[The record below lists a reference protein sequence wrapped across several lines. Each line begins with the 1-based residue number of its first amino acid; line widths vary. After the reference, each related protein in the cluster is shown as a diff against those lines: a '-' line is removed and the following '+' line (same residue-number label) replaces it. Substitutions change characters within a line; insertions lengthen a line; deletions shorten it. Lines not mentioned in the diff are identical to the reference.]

1 MSVLRSGAVGE
12 SAGEAAATAR
22 RRAAAACALALW
34 VLGADA
40 WFHGPILH
48 DRLSPLVALLLLLA
62 SAGSALVALRAA
74 GGPRVD
80 RGFAAAAAAVCL
92 VATVVRLPAFAAPG
106 SLISSDSAV
115 AGIIAQDVRAG
126 QLPPPIYA
134 PGFPYEG
141 TLKAQLTALLG
152 RLFPGTGTP
161 LLYAVC
167 SHLFYLL
174 WTVAVLRLARDVGG
188 LRAALGAGLL
198 MAVPPRF
205 LMAFS
210 LNNVGQY
217 PEVNA
222 LGTLGLALM
231 PAGPGLT
238 LPAFLIGLALWQQLL
253 GVYFVIVAAL
263 AVALTP
269 AWRRAG
275 PIAGALAGFVAGS
288 YPIWAWN
295 AQHGWVTLDFFR
307 RGGKEPGERLAGLP
321 DRLAQTVAVSF
332 PKMFGLTDA
341 GVPAM
346 LATALGLILPLLVL
360 VMLWARR
367 REAIDGRGRRA
378 VFLAGLLFV
387 VVVGVF
393 CASKFSYRG
402 LRRPRYLIPIY
413 TSAAVAL
420 GWGLDALARRSR
432 LAAAAAALAVLGLDA
447 TGLAPWLRGRGPVEA
462 ADEAFLHEAQE
473 LRIRTGY
480 TGFWIGP
487 RFSFLSEGRVIL
499 SGELG
504 PDVSWVHPA
513 HADRVRAEG
522 PDALVVDQPDLARAL
537 ERRLDALGVS
547 RERSD
552 VAGFSILHH
561 FSRRIGLEELSGYD
575 AEEAPDAV
583 DPDARADDP
592 TN

>member
-1 MSVLRSGAVGE
+1 MGE
-12 SAGEAAATAR
+12 SAGDAATTAGR
-22 RRAAAACALALW
+22 GAAAACALALW
-34 VLGADA
+34 VLGVDA

-48 DRLSPLVALLLLLA
+48 DRLSPLAASLLLLA
-62 SAGSALVALRAA
+62 SAGSAVAALRAA

-80 RGFAAAAAAVCL
+80 RRFAAAAAGVCL
-92 VATVVRLPAFAAPG
+92 LATVVRLPALDAPG

-152 RLFPGTGTP
+152 RLFPGAGTP

-167 SHLFYLL
+167 SHLFYLM
-174 WTVAVLRLARDVGG
+174 WTVAVMRLARDIGG
-188 LRAALGAGLL
+188 LRAALGAGLF

-222 LGTLGLALM
+222 LGALGLALM
-231 PAGPGLT
+231 TTSAGLM

-253 GVYFVIVAAL
+253 GVYFVIVAAT

-269 AWRRAG
+269 SWRHAG
-275 PIAGALAGFVAGS
+275 RIAGGLAGFLAGS
-288 YPIWAWN
+288 YPMWAWN
-295 AQHGWVTLDFFR
+295 AEHGWATLDFFR
-307 RGGKEPGERLAGLP
+307 RGGKEPAARLAGLP

-341 GVPAM
+341 GVPATV
-346 LATALGLILPLLVL
+346 ATALGLILTLLVL

-367 REAIDGRGRRA
+367 REAIEGRGRRA
-378 VFLAGLLFV
+378 VFLAGLLFL

-393 CASKFSYRG
+393 CVSKFSYRG

-413 TSAAVAL
+413 TSTAVAL

-447 TGLAPWLRGRGPVEA
+447 TGLAPWLRGRAPVEA
-462 ADEAFLHEAQE
+462 ADEAFLQKAQQ
-473 LRIRTGY
+473 LGIRTGY

-487 RFSFLSEGRVIL
+487 RFSFLSEGRIVL

-504 PDVSWVHPA
+504 PDVSWVNAA
-513 HADRVRAEG
+513 HSDRVRAEG

-537 ERRLDALGVS
+537 ERRLAALGVS
-547 RERSD
+547 HERAE
-552 VAGFSILHH
+552 VAGFTILHH

-575 AEEAPDAV
+575 ADEGSEPVGPDEGAG
-583 DPDARADDP
+583 DP

>member
-1 MSVLRSGAVGE
+1 VGE
-12 SAGEAAATAR
+12 SAADAAGTAG

-34 VLGADA
+34 VLGLDA

-48 DRLSPLVALLLLLA
+48 DRLSAPAAVLLLLA
-62 SAGSALVALRAA
+62 GVVAALMALRAG
-74 GGPRVD
+74 GGPRLT
-80 RGFAAAAAAVCL
+80 RGFAVASAGVCL
-92 VATVVRLPAFAAPG
+92 LATVVRLPALAAPG

-115 AGIIAQDVRAG
+115 AGIIAQELRAG
-126 QLPPPIYA
+126 QVPPPIYA

-152 RLFPGTGTP
+152 RSMPGVGTP
-161 LLYAVC
+161 LLYAVS
-167 SHLFYLL
+167 SHLFYLI
-174 WTVAVLRLARDVGG
+174 WTVAVMLLARDVGG
-188 LRAALGAGLL
+188 IRAAVAAGLF

-222 LGTLGLALM
+222 LGTLGLALLM
-231 PAGPGLT
+231 GSQRLLLPG
-238 LPAFLIGLALWQQLL
+238 FLIGLALWQQLL

-269 AWRRAG
+269 EWRRASRV
-275 PIAGALAGFVAGS
+275 AGGVAGFVAGS
-288 YPIWAWN
+288 YPVWAWN
-295 AQHGWVTLDFFR
+295 AAHGWATLDFFR
-307 RGGKEPGERLAGLP
+307 RGGKEPVERLAGFP
-321 DRLAQTVAVSF
+321 ERLAQTIAVSF

-341 GVPAM
+341 GVPSA
-346 LATALGLILPLLVL
+346 LAIALGLALPLLVV
-360 VMLWARR
+360 VMVWARR
-367 REAIDGRGRRA
+367 REALEGRGRRA
-378 VFLAGLLFV
+378 VFLVGVLFA

-393 CASKFSYRG
+393 GVSKFSYRG
-402 LRRPRYLIPIY
+402 LRRPRYLIPVY
-413 TSAAVAL
+413 TSTAVAL

-432 LAAAAAALAVLGLDA
+432 VSAAAATLAVLGLDGV
-447 TGLAPWLRGRGPVEA
+447 GLVPWLRGRAPVA
-462 ADEAFLHEAQE
+462 ATDDAFLQKAQE
-473 LRIRTGY
+473 LGIHTVY

-487 RFSFLSEGRVIL
+487 RFSFLSEGRLVL

-513 HADRVRAEG
+513 HAERVRSDG

-537 ERRLDALGVS
+537 ERRLASLGVHH
-547 RERSD
+547 ERTD
-552 VAGFSILHH
+552 VAGFAILHH
-561 FSRRIGLEELSGYD
+561 FSRRVGLEELSGYD
-575 AEEAPDAV
+575 ADEARERGEGDEMPE
-583 DPDARADDP
+583 DP

>member
-1 MSVLRSGAVGE
+1 VER
-12 SAGEAAATAR
+12 AADAARTAR
-22 RRAAAACALALW
+22 RRIATACALALW
-34 VLGADA
+34 VLGLDA

-48 DRLSPLVALLLLLA
+48 DLLSAPAALLLLLA
-62 SAGSALVALRAA
+62 GAGAALIALRA
-74 GGPRVD
+74 GGGRRRA
-80 RGFAAAAAAVCL
+80 RGFAVAAAGACL
-92 VATVVRLPAFAAPG
+92 LATVVRLPALAAPG

-115 AGIIAQDVRAG
+115 AGIIAQELRGG

-152 RLFPGTGTP
+152 RSMPGVGTP
-161 LLYAVC
+161 LLYAIC
-167 SHLFYLL
+167 SHLFYLM
-174 WTVAVLRLARDVGG
+174 WTVAVMLLARDVGG
-188 LRAALGAGLL
+188 IRAALGAGLF

-222 LGTLGLALM
+222 LGTLGLALLM
-231 PAGPGLT
+231 GSQGLLLPG
-238 LPAFLIGLALWQQLL
+238 FLIGLSVWQQLL

-269 AWRRAG
+269 EWRRASRV
-275 PIAGALAGFVAGS
+275 AGGVAGFVAGS
-288 YPIWAWN
+288 YPVWAWN
-295 AQHGWVTLDFFR
+295 AAHGWVTLDFFR
-307 RGGKEPGERLAGLP
+307 RGGKEPAERLAGLP
-321 DRLAQTVAVSF
+321 ERLAQTVAVSF

-341 GVPAM
+341 GVAPA
-346 LATALGLILPLLVL
+346 LATALGLALPLLVL

-367 REAIDGRGRRA
+367 RDALEGRGRRA
-378 VFLAGLLFV
+378 VFLVGALFI

-393 CASKFSYRG
+393 CVSKFSYRG
-402 LRRPRYLIPIY
+402 LRRPRYLIPVY
-413 TSAAVAL
+413 TSTAVAL

-432 LAAAAAALAVLGLDA
+432 AAAAAAALAVLGLDA
-447 TGLAPWLRGRGPVEA
+447 VGLVPWLRGRAPVEA
-462 ADEAFLHEAQE
+462 ANEAFLEKAQE
-473 LRIRTGY
+473 LGIRTGY

-487 RFSFLSEGRVIL
+487 RFSFLSEGRLVL

-513 HADRVRAEG
+513 HAERVRTDG

-537 ERRLDALGVS
+537 ERRLAALGV
-547 RERSD
+547 RHERID
-552 VAGFSILHH
+552 VAGLIILHH
-561 FSRRIGLEELSGYD
+561 LSRRVGLEELSGYD
-575 AEEAPDAV
+575 AEEARERGEEEEMPE
-583 DPDARADDP
+583 DP

>member
-1 MSVLRSGAVGE
+1 VERAADA
-12 SAGEAAATAR
+12 AGTAR
-22 RRAAAACALALW
+22 RRIATACALALW
-34 VLGADA
+34 VLGLDA

-48 DRLSPLVALLLLLA
+48 DHLSAPAALLMLLA
-62 SAGSALVALRAA
+62 GAGAALVAPRARR
-74 GGPRVD
+74 GRHLT
-80 RGFAAAAAAVCL
+80 RGFALGAAGVCL
-92 VATVVRLPAFAAPG
+92 LATVVRLPALAAPG

-115 AGIIAQDVRAG
+115 AGIIAQELREG

-152 RLFPGTGTP
+152 RAVPGVGMP
-161 LLYAVC
+161 LLYAIG

-174 WTVAVLRLARDVGG
+174 WTVAVMLLARDVGG
-188 LRAALGAGLL
+188 TRAALGAGLF

-222 LGTLGLALM
+222 LGTLGLALLM
-231 PAGPGLT
+231 SSPGLL
-238 LPAFLIGLALWQQLL
+238 LPGFLIGLAVWQQLL
-253 GVYFVIVAAL
+253 GVYFVIVGGL

-269 AWRRAG
+269 EWRRASRA
-275 PIAGALAGFVAGS
+275 AGGVVGFVAGS
-288 YPIWAWN
+288 YPVWAWN
-295 AQHGWVTLDFFR
+295 AAHGWATLDFCR
-307 RGGKEPGERLAGLP
+307 RGGKEPAERLAGLP
-321 DRLAQTVAVSF
+321 ERLGQTMAVSF

-341 GVPAM
+341 GVPPA
-346 LATALGLILPLLVL
+346 LATALGLALPLLVL

-367 REAIDGRGRRA
+367 RDVLEGRGRRA
-378 VFLAGLLFV
+378 AFLVGVLFI

-393 CASKFSYRG
+393 CVSKFSYRG
-402 LRRPRYLIPIY
+402 LRRPRYLIPVY
-413 TSAAVAL
+413 TSTAVAL
-420 GWGLDALARRSR
+420 GWGLDTLARRSR
-432 LAAAAAALAVLGLDA
+432 AASAAAALAMLGLHA
-447 TGLAPWLRGRGPVEA
+447 VGLVPWLRGRAPVEA
-462 ADEAFLHEAQE
+462 TNEAFLEKALE
-473 LRIRTGY
+473 LGIRTGY

-487 RFSFLSEGRVIL
+487 RFSFLSGGRLVL

-513 HADRVRAEG
+513 HADRVRTDG

-537 ERRLDALGVS
+537 ERRLEALGV
-547 RERSD
+547 RHERTD
-552 VAGFSILHH
+552 VDNFTILHH
-561 FSRRIGLEELSGYD
+561 FSRRVGLEELSGYD
-575 AEEAPDAV
+575 AEEARDRGEAEEIPE
-583 DPDARADDP
+583 DP

>member
-1 MSVLRSGAVGE
+1 VER
-12 SAGEAAATAR
+12 AADAARTAR
-22 RRAAAACALALW
+22 RRIATACALALW
-34 VLGADA
+34 VLGLDA

-48 DRLSPLVALLLLLA
+48 DHLSAAGALLLLLA
-62 SAGSALVALRAA
+62 GTGAALVALRA
-74 GGPRVD
+74 GGGRPLT
-80 RGFAAAAAAVCL
+80 RGFAVAAAGVCL
-92 VATVVRLPAFAAPG
+92 LATVVRLPALAAPG

-115 AGIIAQDVRAG
+115 AGIIAQELREG

-152 RLFPGTGTP
+152 RAMPGVGTP

-167 SHLFYLL
+167 SHLFYLM
-174 WTVAVLRLARDVGG
+174 WTVAVMLLARDAGG
-188 LRAALGAGLL
+188 TRAALGAGLF

-222 LGTLGLALM
+222 LGTLGLALLM
-231 PAGPGLT
+231 GSQGLLLPG
-238 LPAFLIGLALWQQLL
+238 FLIGLAVWQQLL

-269 AWRRAG
+269 EWRRARRV
-275 PIAGALAGFVAGS
+275 AGGVAGFVAGS
-288 YPIWAWN
+288 YPVWAWN
-295 AQHGWVTLDFFR
+295 AAHGWATLDFFR
-307 RGGKEPGERLAGLP
+307 RGGKEPAERLAGLP
-321 DRLAQTVAVSF
+321 ERLVQTMTVSF

-341 GVPAM
+341 GVSPA
-346 LATALGLILPLLVL
+346 LATALGLALPLLVL
-360 VMLWARR
+360 AMLWARR
-367 REAIDGRGRRA
+367 RDALEGRGRRA
-378 VFLAGLLFV
+378 VFLVGVLFI

-393 CASKFSYRG
+393 CVSKFSYRG
-402 LRRPRYLIPIY
+402 LRRPRYLIPVY
-413 TSAAVAL
+413 TSTAVAL
-420 GWGLDALARRSR
+420 GWALDTLARRSR
-432 LAAAAAALAVLGLDA
+432 AAAAAAGLAVLGLDA
-447 TGLAPWLRGRGPVEA
+447 IGLVPWLRGRAPVEA
-462 ADEAFLHEAQE
+462 ANEAFLAKAQE
-473 LRIRTGY
+473 LGIRTGY

-487 RFSFLSEGRVIL
+487 RFSFLSGGRLVL

-513 HADRVRAEG
+513 HAERVRTEG

-537 ERRLDALGVS
+537 EARLTALGV
-547 RERSD
+547 RHERTD
-552 VAGFSILHH
+552 VGNFTILHH
-561 FSRRIGLEELSGYD
+561 FSRRVGLEELSGYD
-575 AEEAPDAV
+575 AAEARDRGEAEEITE
-583 DPDARADDP
+583 DP

>member
-1 MSVLRSGAVGE
+1 MER
-12 SAGEAAATAR
+12 AADAARTAR
-22 RRAAAACALALW
+22 RRIATACALALW
-34 VLGADA
+34 VLGLDA

-48 DRLSPLVALLLLLA
+48 DHLSAAGALLLLLA
-62 SAGSALVALRAA
+62 GTGAALVALRA
-74 GGPRVD
+74 GGGRPLT
-80 RGFAAAAAAVCL
+80 RGFAVAAAGVCL
-92 VATVVRLPAFAAPG
+92 LATVVRLPALAAPG

-115 AGIIAQDVRAG
+115 AGIIAQELREG

-152 RLFPGTGTP
+152 RAMPGVGTP

-167 SHLFYLL
+167 SHLFYLM
-174 WTVAVLRLARDVGG
+174 WTVAVMLLARDAGG
-188 LRAALGAGLL
+188 TRAALGAGLF

-222 LGTLGLALM
+222 LGTLGLALLM
-231 PAGPGLT
+231 GSQGLLLPG
-238 LPAFLIGLALWQQLL
+238 FLIGLAVWQQLL

-269 AWRRAG
+269 EWRRARRV
-275 PIAGALAGFVAGS
+275 AGGVAGFVAGS
-288 YPIWAWN
+288 YPVWAWN
-295 AQHGWVTLDFFR
+295 AAHGWATLDFFR
-307 RGGKEPGERLAGLP
+307 RGGKEPAERLAGLP
-321 DRLAQTVAVSF
+321 ERLVQTMAVSF

-341 GVPAM
+341 GVSPA
-346 LATALGLILPLLVL
+346 LAIALGLALPFLVL
-360 VMLWARR
+360 AMLWARR
-367 REAIDGRGRRA
+367 RDALEGRGRRA
-378 VFLAGLLFV
+378 VFLVGVLFI

-393 CASKFSYRG
+393 CVSKFSYRG
-402 LRRPRYLIPIY
+402 LRRPRYLIPVY
-413 TSAAVAL
+413 TSTAVAL
-420 GWGLDALARRSR
+420 GWALDTLARRSR
-432 LAAAAAALAVLGLDA
+432 AAAAAAGLAVLGLDA
-447 TGLAPWLRGRGPVEA
+447 IGLVPWLRGRAPVEA
-462 ADEAFLHEAQE
+462 ANEAFLAKAQE
-473 LRIRTGY
+473 LGIRTGY

-487 RFSFLSEGRVIL
+487 RFSFLSGGRLVL

-513 HADRVRAEG
+513 HAERVRTEG

-537 ERRLDALGVS
+537 ERRLAALGV
-547 RERSD
+547 RHERTD
-552 VAGFSILHH
+552 VGNFTILHH
-561 FSRRIGLEELSGYD
+561 FSRRVGLEELSGYD
-575 AEEAPDAV
+575 AAEARDRGEAEEITE
-583 DPDARADDP
+583 DP

>member
-1 MSVLRSGAVGE
+1 MGE
-12 SAGEAAATAR
+12 SAADAAGTAG

-34 VLGADA
+34 VLGLDA

-48 DRLSPLVALLLLLA
+48 DRLSAPAAVLLLLA
-62 SAGSALVALRAA
+62 GVVAALMALRAG
-74 GGPRVD
+74 GGPRLT
-80 RGFAAAAAAVCL
+80 RGFAVASAGVCL
-92 VATVVRLPAFAAPG
+92 LATVVRLPALAAPG

-115 AGIIAQDVRAG
+115 AGIIAQELRAG
-126 QLPPPIYA
+126 QVPPPIYA

-152 RLFPGTGTP
+152 RSMPGVGTP
-161 LLYAVC
+161 LLYAVS
-167 SHLFYLL
+167 SHLFYLI
-174 WTVAVLRLARDVGG
+174 WTVAVMLLARDVGG
-188 LRAALGAGLL
+188 IRAAVAAGLF

-222 LGTLGLALM
+222 LGTLGLALLM
-231 PAGPGLT
+231 GSQRLLLPG
-238 LPAFLIGLALWQQLL
+238 FLIGLALWQQLL

-269 AWRRAG
+269 EWRRASRV
-275 PIAGALAGFVAGS
+275 AGGVAGFVAGS
-288 YPIWAWN
+288 YPVWAWN
-295 AQHGWVTLDFFR
+295 AAHGWATLDFFR
-307 RGGKEPGERLAGLP
+307 RGGKEPAERLAGFP
-321 DRLAQTVAVSF
+321 ERLAQTIAVSF

-341 GVPAM
+341 GVSSA
-346 LATALGLILPLLVL
+346 LAIALGLALPLLVV

-367 REAIDGRGRRA
+367 REALEGRGRRA
-378 VFLAGLLFV
+378 VFLVGVLFA

-393 CASKFSYRG
+393 GVSKFSYRG
-402 LRRPRYLIPIY
+402 LRRPRYLIPVY
-413 TSAAVAL
+413 TSTAVAL

-432 LAAAAAALAVLGLDA
+432 VSAAAATLAVLGLDGV
-447 TGLAPWLRGRGPVEA
+447 GLVPWLRGRAPVA
-462 ADEAFLHEAQE
+462 ATDDAFLQKAQE
-473 LRIRTGY
+473 LGIHTVY

-487 RFSFLSEGRVIL
+487 RFSFLSEGRLVL

-513 HADRVRAEG
+513 HAERVRSDG

-537 ERRLDALGVS
+537 ERRLASLGVHH
-547 RERSD
+547 ERTD
-552 VAGFSILHH
+552 VAGFAILHH
-561 FSRRIGLEELSGYD
+561 FSRRVGLEELSGYD
-575 AEEAPDAV
+575 ADEARERGEGDEMPE
-583 DPDARADDP
+583 DP

>member
-1 MSVLRSGAVGE
+1 VER
-12 SAGEAAATAR
+12 AADAARTAR
-22 RRAAAACALALW
+22 RRIATACALALW
-34 VLGADA
+34 VLGLDA

-48 DRLSPLVALLLLLA
+48 DLLSAPTALLLLLA
-62 SAGSALVALRAA
+62 GAGAALIALRA
-74 GGPRVD
+74 GGGRRRA
-80 RGFAAAAAAVCL
+80 RGFAVAAAGACL
-92 VATVVRLPAFAAPG
+92 LATVVRLPALAAPG

-115 AGIIAQDVRAG
+115 AGIIAQELRQG
-126 QLPPPIYA
+126 QFPPPIYA

-152 RLFPGTGTP
+152 RSMPGVGTP
-161 LLYAVC
+161 LLYAIC
-167 SHLFYLL
+167 CHLFYLM
-174 WTVAVLRLARDVGG
+174 WTVAVMLLARNVGG
-188 LRAALGAGLL
+188 IRAALGAGLF

-222 LGTLGLALM
+222 LGTLGLALLM
-231 PAGPGLT
+231 GSQGLLLPG
-238 LPAFLIGLALWQQLL
+238 FLIGLSVWQQLL

-269 AWRRAG
+269 EWRRASRV
-275 PIAGALAGFVAGS
+275 AGGVAGFVAGS
-288 YPIWAWN
+288 YPVWAWN
-295 AQHGWVTLDFFR
+295 AAHGWVTLDFFR
-307 RGGKEPGERLAGLP
+307 RGGKEPAERLAGLP
-321 DRLAQTVAVSF
+321 ERLAQTVAVSF

-341 GVPAM
+341 GVAPA
-346 LATALGLILPLLVL
+346 LATALGLALPLLVL

-367 REAIDGRGRRA
+367 RDALEGRGRRA
-378 VFLAGLLFV
+378 VFLVGALFI

-393 CASKFSYRG
+393 CVSKFSYRG
-402 LRRPRYLIPIY
+402 LRRPRYLIPVY
-413 TSAAVAL
+413 TSTAVAL

-432 LAAAAAALAVLGLDA
+432 AAAAAAALAVLGLDA
-447 TGLAPWLRGRGPVEA
+447 VGLVPWLRGRAPVEA
-462 ADEAFLHEAQE
+462 ANEAFLEKAQE
-473 LRIRTGY
+473 LGIRTGY

-487 RFSFLSEGRVIL
+487 RFSFLSEGRLVL

-513 HADRVRAEG
+513 HAERVRTDG

-537 ERRLDALGVS
+537 ERRLAALGV
-547 RERSD
+547 RHERID
-552 VAGFSILHH
+552 VAGFTILHH
-561 FSRRIGLEELSGYD
+561 LSRRVGLEELSGYD
-575 AEEAPDAV
+575 AEEARERGEEEEMPQ
-583 DPDARADDP
+583 DP

>member
-1 MSVLRSGAVGE
+1 MGE
-12 SAGEAAATAR
+12 SAADAARTAG

-34 VLGADA
+34 VLGLDA

-48 DRLSPLVALLLLLA
+48 DRLSAPAAVLLLLGGVVAALMGLRAGGGPRLTRGFAVA
-62 SAGSALVALRAA
+62 SAG
-74 GGPRVD
+74 
-80 RGFAAAAAAVCL
+80 VCL
-92 VATVVRLPAFAAPG
+92 LATVVRLPALAAPG

-115 AGIIAQDVRAG
+115 AGIIAQELRAG
-126 QLPPPIYA
+126 QVPPPIYA

-152 RLFPGTGTP
+152 RSMPGVGTP
-161 LLYAVC
+161 LLYAVS
-167 SHLFYLL
+167 SHLFYLI
-174 WTVAVLRLARDVGG
+174 WTVAVMLLARDVGG
-188 LRAALGAGLL
+188 IRAAVAAGLF

-222 LGTLGLALM
+222 LGTLGLALLM
-231 PAGPGLT
+231 GSQRLLLPG
-238 LPAFLIGLALWQQLL
+238 FLIGLALWQQLL

-269 AWRRAG
+269 EWRRARRV
-275 PIAGALAGFVAGS
+275 AGGVAGLVAGS
-288 YPIWAWN
+288 YPVWAWN
-295 AQHGWVTLDFFR
+295 AAHGWATLDFFR
-307 RGGKEPGERLAGLP
+307 RGGKEPVERLAGFP
-321 DRLAQTVAVSF
+321 ERLAQTIAVSF

-341 GVPAM
+341 GVPSA
-346 LATALGLILPLLVL
+346 LATALGLALPLLVV
-360 VMLWARR
+360 VMVWARR
-367 REAIDGRGRRA
+367 REALEGRGRRA
-378 VFLAGLLFV
+378 VFLVGVLFA

-393 CASKFSYRG
+393 GVSKFSYRG
-402 LRRPRYLIPIY
+402 LRRPRYLIPVY
-413 TSAAVAL
+413 TSTAVAL

-432 LAAAAAALAVLGLDA
+432 VSAAAATLAVLGLDGV
-447 TGLAPWLRGRGPVEA
+447 GLGPWLRGRAPVA
-462 ADEAFLHEAQE
+462 ATDDAFLQKAQQ
-473 LRIRTGY
+473 LGIHTGY

-487 RFSFLSEGRVIL
+487 RFSFLSEGRLVL

-513 HADRVRAEG
+513 HAERVRSDG

-537 ERRLDALGVS
+537 ERRLASLGVHH
-547 RERSD
+547 ERTD
-552 VAGFSILHH
+552 VAGFAILHH
-561 FSRRIGLEELSGYD
+561 FSRRVGLEELSGYD
-575 AEEAPDAV
+575 DDEARERGEGDEMPE
-583 DPDARADDP
+583 DP

>member
-1 MSVLRSGAVGE
+1 VLRSDAVGE
-12 SAGEAAATAR
+12 SAGDAATTAR

-34 VLGADA
+34 VLGVDA

-48 DRLSPLVALLLLLA
+48 DRLSPSAALLLLLA
-62 SAGSALVALRAA
+62 AAVAAVVALRAA
-74 GGPRVD
+74 GGPRFN
-80 RGFAAAAAAVCL
+80 RGVAAAAAAVCL
-92 VATVVRLPAFAAPG
+92 VATVVRLPALAAPG

-115 AGIIAQDVRAG
+115 AGIIAQEVRAG

-152 RLFPGTGTP
+152 RLFPGAGTP

-167 SHLFYLL
+167 SHLFYLI
-174 WTVAVLRLARDVGG
+174 WTVAVMRLARDVGG
-188 LRAALGAGLL
+188 VRAALGAGLF
-198 MAVPPRF
+198 MAIPPRF

-231 PAGPGLT
+231 TTSQGLVLT
-238 LPAFLIGLALWQQLL
+238 GFLIGLAVWQQLL

-263 AVALTP
+263 AVALTRE
-269 AWRRAG
+269 WRRAARV
-275 PIAGALAGFVAGS
+275 AGGLAGFLAGS
-288 YPIWAWN
+288 YPVWAWN
-295 AQHGWVTLDFFR
+295 AAHGWATLDFFR
-307 RGGKEPGERLAGLP
+307 RGGKEPAERLAGLP
-321 DRLAQTVAVSF
+321 DRLAQTISVSF

-341 GVPAM
+341 GVPAL
-346 LATALGLILPLLVL
+346 LAAALGLALPVLVL
-360 VMLWARR
+360 IMLWARR
-367 REAIDGRGRRA
+367 RDVLEGRGRA
-378 VFLAGLLFV
+378 PLLAGLLFV

-393 CASKFSYRG
+393 CVSKFSYRG

-413 TSAAVAL
+413 TSTAVAL

-432 LAAAAAALAVLGLDA
+432 LAAATAALAVVGLDA
-447 TGLAPWLRGRGPVEA
+447 VGLVPWLRGRAPVEA
-462 ADEAFLHEAQE
+462 ADEAFLQKARE
-473 LRIRTGY
+473 LGIRTGY

-487 RFSFLSEGRVIL
+487 RFSFLSEGAVVL

-504 PDVSWVHPA
+504 PDVSWVHPP
-513 HADRVRAEG
+513 HADLVRSDG

-537 ERRLDALGVS
+537 ERRLGALGVHY
-547 RERSD
+547 ERTE
-552 VAGFSILHH
+552 VAGFTILHC
-561 FSRRIGLEELSGYD
+561 FSRQLQLEELAGYD
-575 AEEAPDAV
+575 AEAAPVTGDEDEKAE
-583 DPDARADDP
+583 DP
-592 TN
+592 TG

>member
-1 MSVLRSGAVGE
+1 VERAADA
-12 SAGEAAATAR
+12 AGTAR
-22 RRAAAACALALW
+22 RRIATASALALW
-34 VLGADA
+34 VLGLDA

-48 DRLSPLVALLLLLA
+48 DHLSAPAALLLLLA
-62 SAGSALVALRAA
+62 GAGTALVALRA
-74 GGPRVD
+74 GGGLRLT
-80 RGFAAAAAAVCL
+80 RGFAVAAAGMCL
-92 VATVVRLPAFAAPG
+92 LATVVRLPALAAAG

-115 AGIIAQDVRAG
+115 AGIIAQELREG

-134 PGFPYEG
+134 LGFPYEG

-152 RLFPGTGTP
+152 RSMPDVGTP
-161 LLYAVC
+161 LLYAIC
-167 SHLFYLL
+167 SHLFYLA
-174 WTVAVLRLARDVGG
+174 WMVAVMLLARDVGG
-188 LRAALGAGLL
+188 IRAALGAGLF

-222 LGTLGLALM
+222 LGTLGLALLM
-231 PAGPGLT
+231 GGQGLLLPG
-238 LPAFLIGLALWQQLL
+238 FLIGLSLWQQLL

-269 AWRRAG
+269 GWRRASRV
-275 PIAGALAGFVAGS
+275 AGGVVGFVAGS
-288 YPIWAWN
+288 YPVWAWN
-295 AQHGWVTLDFFR
+295 AGHGWATLDFFR
-307 RGGKEPGERLAGLP
+307 RGGKEPAERLAGLP
-321 DRLAQTVAVSF
+321 ERLAQTMAVSF

-341 GVPAM
+341 GVSPAP
-346 LATALGLILPLLVL
+346 ATALALALPLLVL

-367 REAIDGRGRRA
+367 REAFEGRGRRA
-378 VFLAGLLFV
+378 VFLVGVLFI

-393 CASKFSYRG
+393 CVSKFSYRG
-402 LRRPRYLIPIY
+402 LRRPRYLIPVY
-413 TSAAVAL
+413 TSTAVAL

-432 LAAAAAALAVLGLDA
+432 AAAAAAALAVLGLDA
-447 TGLAPWLRGRGPVEA
+447 VGLVPWLRGRAPVA
-462 ADEAFLHEAQE
+462 ATNEAFLEKAQE
-473 LRIRTGY
+473 LDIRTGY

-487 RFSFLSEGRVIL
+487 RFSFLSGGRLVL

-513 HADRVRAEG
+513 HAERVRTDG

-537 ERRLDALGVS
+537 ERRLAALGV
-547 RERSD
+547 RHERTD
-552 VAGFSILHH
+552 VAGFTILHH
-561 FSRRIGLEELSGYD
+561 LSRRVGLEELSGYD
-575 AEEAPDAV
+575 AEEA
-583 DPDARADDP
+583 RTRGEEEEMSEDP